1 MKKTLIVGFVLFLV
15 AMILISNMTMYVYE
29 DEYVLI
35 KRFGKIERIVDEA
48 GLALK
53 VPILEQSE
61 SLPKNIQM
69 YDQAESDVITKDK
82 KTMTVDNYV
91 VWEISDPLKFVQK
104 IGRISE
110 AERRI
115 SNSIYNAIKIHIG
128 RMTQDEVVANRNGT
142 LEDDILLSVQDSFEE
157 YGIRIIRNEIKGL
170 DLPNENK
177 EAVYNRMISERTQIA
192 EKYRA
197 EGKEEG
203 QKIRNETD
211 KETDII
217 KSTATAQAEQI
228 RAEGEAEYMR
238 IIAEAYNTP
247 ERVEFYEFTRSLDA
261 LKETMKGNNKTLFLP
276 IDSPLTEIFLGK

>member
-1 MKKTLIVGFVLFLV
+1 MKKSLIVGFVLFLV

-104 IGRISE
+104 IGRVSE

-142 LEDDILLSVQDSFEE
+142 LEDDILLSVQDSFDE

-177 EAVYNRMISERTQIA
+177 AAVYNRMISERTQIA

-276 IDSPLTEIFLGK
+276 IDSPLTEIFLGG